1 MKMQQNIQEINYD
14 EAKVYFNAGDVVQLK
29 QDIPNKPTMIVVKK
43 ETSLFKHDSKRLED
57 KRPILKGIRCRWF
70 TSTGELQESVWN
82 TKDLKK
88 L

>member
-1 MKMQQNIQEINYD
+1 MENLEED
-14 EAKVYFNAGDVVQLK
+14 KVYFNAGDVVQLK

-57 KRPILKGIRCRWF
+57 RRPILKGIRCRWF
-70 TSTGELQESVWN
+70 TSTGELQENVFN
-82 TKDLKK
+82 TKDLQK

>member
-1 MKMQQNIQEINYD
+1 MENLEED
-14 EAKVYFNAGDVVQLK
+14 KVYFNAGDVVQLK

-70 TSTGELQESVWN
+70 TSTGELQENVFN
-82 TKDLKK
+82 TKDLRKIND
-88 L
+88 